1 MKDTIVINEIK
12 KLDILIGKKMF
23 AIAKIENTNNPPS
36 PLQFKILDYLLNNQ
50 NIVFCPKDL
59 EKKFSVSKAAISG
72 VLLTMEKRGIIT
84 MVASSTDA
92 RSKNIKLTDKSIE
105 RFNEMKSIL
114 KRMND
119 ELVKGISKEDLNTFL
134 KVLEDMRQ
142 NLNKLN

>member
-59 EKKFSVSKAAISG
+59 EKKFNVSKAAISG

-119 ELVKGISKEDLNTFL
+119 ELVKGIPKEDLNTFL

>member
-12 KLDILIGKKMF
+12 KLDIIIGKKMF

>member
-12 KLDILIGKKMF
+12 KLDIIIGKKMF

-119 ELVKGISKEDLNTFL
+119 ELVKGIPKEDLNTFL